1 MVPFAW
7 EKKHGSIA
15 EVPRYFYLKYESE
28 EFPRAYYTVK
38 INTKN
43 ETDKKDSV
51 KGMRVS
57 ALMLKVAK
65 TLQLKNAI
73 EGSNAVVLG
82 EELSVLTGSG
92 KACESLIWG
101 EKFTCTERKKVIQIA
116 ENLGIGKD
124 KIEGANWLMAVMALE
139 TGGKFDPSIRNSLG
153 YTGLIQFGKSAAKSL
168 GTTRDNLR
176 KMTVVEQLDY
186 VEKYFKQYKSKLKTI
201 TDVYLSVL
209 YPVASGHGEEKNYVV
224 FDDSKKAYKANP
236 TFFYE
241 DDEVDKNSKGKIIKR
256 HGKIGGKTYI
266 WEVKMAILTWYSK
279 GSAKNNMCKKDAST
293 CEFGSSAGNTESS
306 DLNIPAGIK
315 WLKSKAINKQ
325 DFDAGTP
332 YVVSYKQEF
341 GKESN
346 LRVEKTELGLSKMDC
361 SELVCRYLNKIG
373 WSKNV
378 KWLNTSGIINY
389 AVKNVSKL
397 EKVEDL
403 IAGDIFVW
411 KGHTGV
417 VIEVIGNKVV
427 TIESI
432 SEVSNSRHKGY
443 DFDGVIEWGYELD
456 GGHLKGSKRSASLY
470 FFRPKK
476 HYKNE

>member
-1 MVPFAW
+1 
-7 EKKHGSIA
+7 
-15 EVPRYFYLKYESE
+15 
-28 EFPRAYYTVK
+28 
-38 INTKN
+38 
-43 ETDKKDSV
+43 
-51 KGMRVS
+51 
-57 ALMLKVAK
+57 MLKIST
-65 TLQLKNAI
+65 TLELDEKLEAD
-73 EGSNAVVLG
+73 NAVVLG
-82 EELSVLTGSG
+82 EELNVPTGSD
-92 KACESLIWG
+92 KACEPLVWG

-256 HGKIGGKTYI
+256 HGKTGGKTYI

-315 WLKSKAINKQ
+315 WLKSKAISTGFEDKSKYIVLYKQ
-325 DFDAGTP
+325 DDNR
-332 YVVSYKQEF
+332 VSSE
-341 GKESN
+341 GEN
-346 LRVEKTELGLSKMDC
+346 TMDC
-361 SELVCRYLNKIG
+361 SETVCRYLKEIG
-373 WSKNV
+373 WSEKVIN
-378 KWLNTSGIINY
+378 LNTSALYNFAEKNINWL
-389 AVKNVSKL
+389 VKHDSLDYKP
-397 EKVEDL
+397 KK
-403 IAGDIFVW
+403 GDVFLW
-411 KGHTGV
+411 KNDKGTNGHTGV
-417 VIEVIGNKVV
+417 VVDYDSVNDVV
-427 TIESI
+427 TTIESI
-432 SEVSNSRHKGY
+432 NFKEYPIGYSNGVKLQGTVEVKWKRKSRHLLSHPTSTSRY
-443 DFDGVIEWGYELD
+443 T
-456 GGHLKGSKRSASLY
+456 ASTNRFY
-470 FFRPKK
+470 TPKT
-476 HYKNE
+476 HYTKQKKK